1 MIRRTPVIHS
11 DLNGILDDVKGAE
24 VVSVTHVA
32 YQPKKVKVG
41 QGGRVTLEDAD
52 FGLPEITG
60 LSLCR

>member
-1 MIRRTPVIHS
+1 MIHS

-52 FGLPEITG
+52 FGLPEITDP
-60 LSLCR
+60 SLCR